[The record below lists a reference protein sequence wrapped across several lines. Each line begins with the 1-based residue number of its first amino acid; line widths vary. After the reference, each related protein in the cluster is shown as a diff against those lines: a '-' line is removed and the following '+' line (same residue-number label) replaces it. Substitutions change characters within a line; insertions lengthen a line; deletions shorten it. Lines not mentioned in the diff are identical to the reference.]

1 MARHIAPVLLL
12 GLAAAAGSG
21 CRASAPA
28 RFYTLDA
35 IATADSGAPAGTYA
49 VAVGPVS
56 IPPLVDRPQ
65 FVVQVAPNRIALDE
79 FNRWGSPLDDS
90 IARAVAGNLTVLL
103 GTPSVATGRLAPG
116 LAPAYRVAIDVQ
128 RFESV
133 PGQSVL
139 VDAVWAV
146 QKGTTRGARS
156 GRTIA
161 REPVAG
167 TGFDALAAAHSRA
180 LGKVS
185 ADIAAAIRAE
195 ADRKP

>member
-56 IPPLVDRPQ
+56 IPPLV
-65 FVVQVAPNRIALDE
+65 VQVAPNRIALDE
-79 FNRWGSPLDDS
+79 FNRWGSPLDDN

>member
-79 FNRWGSPLDDS
+79 FNRWASPLDDN
-90 IARAVAGNLTVLL
+90 IARAVAGNLAILL
-103 GTPSVATGRLAPG
+103 GTPRVAAGPLVPNLG
-116 LAPAYRVAIDVQ
+116 PAYRVAIDVQ

-133 PGQSVL
+133 PGAPVL
-139 VDAVWAV
+139 VDAVRA
-146 QKGTTRGARS
+146 GREPAGRDARS

-161 REPVAG
+161 RETVAG
-167 TGFDALAAAHSRA
+167 AGFDALAAAHSRA
-180 LGKVS
+180 LAKVS

>member
-1 MARHIAPVLLL
+1 MMARHIAPILLL
-12 GLAAAAGSG
+12 ALAA

-28 RFYTLDA
+28 RFYTLDPT
-35 IATADSGAPAGTYA
+35 ATADGGAPASYA

-56 IPPLVDRPQ
+56 IPPVVDRPQ
-65 FVVQVAPNRIALDE
+65 FVVQVAPNRIAVEE
-79 FNRWGSPLDDS
+79 FNRWASPLDDN
-90 IARAVAGNLTVLL
+90 IARTVAGDLTILL
-103 GTPSVATGRLAPG
+103 GTPRVVTGPLAPS

-133 PGQSVL
+133 PGQNVV

-161 REPVAG
+161 REPVEG
-167 TGFDALAAAHSRA
+167 SGFDALAAAHSRA
-180 LGKVS
+180 LAKIS

-195 ADRKP
+195 AAAKP

>member
-1 MARHIAPVLLL
+1 MARPVAPVLLL
-12 GLAAAAGSG
+12 GLAAIAGSA
-21 CRASAPA
+21 CRATAPS

-35 IATADSGAPAGTYA
+35 TATADGSAPAGNYA

-56 IPPLVDRPQ
+56 IPPIVDRPQ
-65 FVVQVAPNRIALDE
+65 FVVQVAPNRVQLDE
-79 FNRWGSPLDDS
+79 FNRWASPLDDN
-90 IARAVAGNLTVLL
+90 IARAVAGNLSVLL
-103 GTPSVATGRLAPG
+103 GTPHIASGPLAPS

-161 REPVAG
+161 REPVDG
-167 TGFDALAAAHSRA
+167 PSFDALAAAHSRA
-180 LGKVS
+180 LAKVS
-185 ADIAAAIRAE
+185 ADIAAAIRSE
-195 ADRKP
+195 ANGKP

>member
-1 MARHIAPVLLL
+1 MAHRIAPILLL
-12 GLAAAAGSG
+12 GLAAAAGSA

-35 IATADSGAPAGTYA
+35 TATADGGAPAGNYA

-65 FVVQVAPNRIALDE
+65 FVVQVAPNRIALEE
-79 FNRWGSPLDDS
+79 FNRWASPLDDN
-90 IARAVAGNLTVLL
+90 IARTVAGNLSVLL
-103 GTPSVATGRLAPG
+103 GTPRVATGPLAPR
-116 LAPAYRVAIDVQ
+116 LSPTYQVALDIQ

-146 QKGTTRGARS
+146 QKGTTGTARS

-161 REPVAG
+161 REPVEG

-180 LGKVS
+180 IGKVS
-185 ADIAAAIRAE
+185 ADIAAAIRA
-195 ADRKP
+195 ADAKR